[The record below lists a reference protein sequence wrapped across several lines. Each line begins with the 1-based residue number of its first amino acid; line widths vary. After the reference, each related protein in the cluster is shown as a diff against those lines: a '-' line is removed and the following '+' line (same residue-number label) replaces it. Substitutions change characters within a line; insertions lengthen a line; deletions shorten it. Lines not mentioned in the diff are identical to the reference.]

1 MSRLISTSQMLCFP
15 EIGSQE
21 EDRDPIVYAVFYF
34 PFSNWVW
41 FATEG
46 EENGSE
52 FLFFGYVI
60 GLEREWGYFCLNELE
75 SVNICGTKVLR
86 VEDHVPCPLSE
97 CLKRHGL
104 NEN

>member
-1 MSRLISTSQMLCFP
+1 MLCFP

-21 EDRDPIVYAVFYF
+21 EDRDPIVHAIFYF
-34 PFSNWVW
+34 PFSVWVW

-46 EENGSE
+46 EVNGDD

-60 GLEREWGYFCLNELE
+60 GLEREWGYFRLSELE
-75 SVNICGTKVLR
+75 PVNIGGAKVVRL
-86 VEDHVPCPLSE
+86 EDHVPCPLSE
-97 CLKRHGL
+97 CLKRHRL